1 MLIGFIGAHL
11 DESVVVKVDINNF
24 TCLLLYQASFMAII
38 ELLFS
43 FDVEIPEDV
52 IRDCRL
58 FLVIWVI

>member
-58 FLVIWVI
+58 FLVI